1 MPQTSKSALNFLL
14 ATASFVVIVAGMKA
28 ASSILVPFLM
38 AAFIAVLSAPSY
50 FWLEKRG
57 IPSVISLIIV
67 ILGLTAVGLMVGALL
82 GTSMTDFTAALPRYQ
97 ERLTQLS
104 AQALQWLAGLGLD
117 TSDENL
123 RNLFNVGSVMRL
135 AGNML
140 SGLSSLLTFSF
151 LILLLVV
158 FMLLEAASLPAKLRV
173 ILQDPEH
180 SLEGFQEIATNLK
193 RYIGIK
199 LWTSLGTGVSIGIFL
214 TVIGVDF
221 PVLWGMV
228 AFLLNFVP
236 NIGSIIAAIPAV
248 LLALI
253 DGGSSLALLTAAGYV
268 GVNVLFGNIL
278 EVRFMGQGVGLSV
291 LVVFLSLIFW
301 GWVFGTMGMILAVPL
316 TMMFKIVL
324 DSREE
329 TRWLAV
335 LLGSEV
341 PVFATATPARTRA
354 KKTKKKTARKTKAKT
369 KTIAT
374 KSRSQKTGKKSAHK
388 KTPRR

>member
-1 MPQTSKSALNFLL
+1 MPQTSKPALNFLL

-57 IPSVISLIIV
+57 IPSVLALIIV
-67 ILGLTAVGLMVGALL
+67 ILGLAVVGLIVGALL
-82 GTSMTDFTAALPRYQ
+82 GTSMNDFMTALPHYQ
-97 ERLTQLS
+97 QRLTQLS
-104 AQALQWLAGLGLD
+104 TQALGWLAGLGLD

-123 RNLFNVGSVMRL
+123 RNLFDVGSVMRL

-140 SGLSSLLTFSF
+140 SGLSNLLTFSF

-158 FMLLEAASLPAKLRV
+158 FMLLEAASLPAKLRWV
-173 ILQDPEH
+173 LDDPDH
-180 SLEGFQEIATNLK
+180 SLEGFQEIAANLK

-199 LWTSLGTGVSIGIFL
+199 IWTSLGTGVFIGVFL
-214 TVIGVDF
+214 KIIGVDF

-236 NIGSIIAAIPAV
+236 NIGSIIATIPAV
-248 LLALI
+248 LLSLI
-253 DGGSSLALLTAAGYV
+253 DGGGSLALMTVAGYV

-335 LLGSEV
+335 LLGSEA
-341 PVFATATPARTRA
+341 PVRAARAPAGAPA
-354 KKTKKKTARKTKAKT
+354 KKTTRKTARKKAVTKKKAK
-369 KTIAT
+369 
-374 KSRSQKTGKKSAHK
+374 RKSAK
-388 KTPRR
+388 IKPAGR

>member
-1 MPQTSKSALNFLL
+1 MPQTSRPALTFLL
-14 ATASFVVIVAGMKA
+14 AAASFVVIVAGMKA
-28 ASSILVPFLM
+28 ASAIIVPFLT

-57 IPSVISLIIV
+57 IPSVLSLVIV
-67 ILGLTAVGLMVGALL
+67 ILGLTTVGLMVGALL
-82 GTSMTDFTAALPRYQ
+82 GTSMNDFMAALPHYQ

-104 AQALQWLAGLGLD
+104 AQALKWMAGLGLD

-123 RNLFNVGSVMRL
+123 RNLFDVGSVMRV

-158 FMLLEAASLPAKLRV
+158 FMLLEAASIPAKLRV

-180 SLEGFQEIATNLK
+180 SLDGFQEITENLK

-199 LWTSLGTGVSIGIFL
+199 IWTSLGTGVTIGVFL
-214 TVIGVDF
+214 AIIGVDF

-253 DGGSSLALLTAAGYV
+253 DGGVSLALITAAGYLGANIV
-268 GVNVLFGNIL
+268 FGNLI
-278 EVRFMGQGVGLSV
+278 ETRWMGKGVGLSV

-329 TRWLAV
+329 TRWVAV
-335 LLGSEV
+335 LLGSEAPAPV
-341 PVFATATPARTRA
+341 PPAPTTAPA
-354 KKTKKKTARKTKAKT
+354 KKTPGKTPGKTIGKKTATKKKTKGKPAK
-369 KTIAT
+369 K
-374 KSRSQKTGKKSAHK
+374 KRS
-388 KTPRR
+388 